1 MYPVPVVVMGVS
13 GSGKSTVGRHI
24 AAVGGREFIDADDL
38 HPIENRRKM
47 AAGVPLTDDD
57 RLPWLEAVI
66 DALSAGERPVLAC
79 SALKRVYRDRLRAG
93 VRDLAFVYLSGDPE
107 TIGSRLQGRSHEF
120 MPDSLMST
128 QFETL
133 EPPVDEPRVL
143 ELDVRL
149 PIAELAETANDWI
162 HRLENTIDAEVH
174 R

>member
-149 PIAELAETANDWI
+149 PIAELAETANGGI
-162 HRLENTIDAEVH
+162 HRGENSIDAEVH